1 VRIIPRL
8 TANCKAIAPTAYTV
22 TWSASYLA
30 ISHIR
35 WRSCDEERAADLQ
48 PGCARFVLPRVFQ
61 VTKFHVNRYKQCAM
75 PHACASLYDL
85 SFGCPF

>member
-1 VRIIPRL
+1 MR
-8 TANCKAIAPTAYTV
+8 N
-22 TWSASYLA
+22 
-30 ISHIR
+30 
-35 WRSCDEERAADLQ
+35 EERTADLQ

-85 SFGCPF
+85 SFGCPLRTRFTNRGQHRTPSQ